1 MKRIKVMTIVGTRPE
16 LIKLSRVIPEL
27 DQHTDHILVHSGQ
40 NFDFELNEI
49 FFQELGIRRPD
60 IFLNANCETAA
71 ETIGK
76 VIVMADEVFEREK
89 PEAVLIYGDTNTGLA
104 AIPAKRRKIPI
115 FHMEA
120 GNRSFDQRVPEEVN
134 RKIIDHLSDINL
146 PLTEHAR
153 RYLLA
158 EGIPSDRIIKTGS
171 TMPEVLNYYRSAI
184 DASDILDQL
193 NLKSGAYLV
202 VSVHRE
208 ENVDDPAK
216 LRRLLQ
222 CLEALAEQ
230 FDRRLIVS
238 THPRTRKRL
247 EALSE
252 RTTDKRIEFLKPFG
266 FLGYIKLQMNA
277 FCVISD
283 SGTITE
289 EASILGF
296 PAVTLREAHERPEGM
311 DRATL
316 IMTGLR
322 PERVVQS
329 VKIVTDQH
337 EPGKRPTVLVD
348 DYDSPDV
355 SRKMVRIIAS
365 YIDYVNRAVWSKEMV
380 PAGIDG

>member
-1 MKRIKVMTIVGTRPE
+1 VSEKVRVGRIKVMTIVGTRPE
-16 LIKLSRVIPEL
+16 LIKLSRVIAEL
-27 DQHTDHILVHSGQ
+27 DRHMDHVLVHSGQ

-60 IFLNANCETAA
+60 IFLNANSDTAA

-76 VIVMADEVFEREK
+76 VIVAADAAFEREK
-89 PEAVLIYGDTNTGLA
+89 PDAILIYGDTNTGLA
-104 AIPAKRRKIPI
+104 VIPAKRRKIPV

-120 GNRSFDQRVPEEVN
+120 GNRCFDQRVPEEIN

-158 EGIPSDRIIKTGS
+158 EGLPSDRVIKTGS
-171 TMPEVLNYYRSAI
+171 TMNEVLSFYKSGI
-184 DASDILDQL
+184 ETSDILDQL
-193 NLKSGAYLV
+193 GLKPGAYLL

-216 LRRLLQ
+216 LQRLLQ
-222 CLEALAEQ
+222 CLEAIAEY

-238 THPRTRKRL
+238 THPRTRKRI
-247 EALSE
+247 EALSD
-252 RTTDKRIEFLKPFG
+252 RQTDKRIEFLKPFG
-266 FLGYIKLQMNA
+266 FFGYINLQMNA

-316 IMTGLR
+316 ILTGLN

-329 VKIVTDQH
+329 IRIITDQH
-337 EPGKRPTVLVD
+337 EHGERSTVMVD
-348 DYDSPDV
+348 DYNVPDV
-355 SRKMVRIIAS
+355 SRKIVRIIAS
-365 YIDYVNRAVWSKEMV
+365 YIDYVNRTVWSK
-380 PAGIDG
+380 